1 MIITYDEGKVSIW
14 AFQLKNHPIFTISF
28 QRFNR
33 SEQAFCGGGRI
44 LAHMVVERGKHIF
57 GCHGFAIVEF
67 NALTQVEHP
76 SLAIGGFVAFG
87 QLSDQLTIIANFG
100 QVVAERIAIHKR
112 EVVFRGS

>member
-14 AFQLKNHPIFTISF
+14 AFKLKNHPIFTISF

-67 NALTQVEHP
+67 NTLTQVEHP

-87 QLSDQLTIIANFG
+87 QLSDQLAIIANFG
-100 QVVAERIAIHKR
+100 QVVAERITIHKR